1 MAKLAKN
8 SPGTVIRLSKPA
20 SLPKARQFLAHY
32 FALER
37 PHTAHLLFSKGI
49 IDFLLGFVIGILVG
63 VIIAIMAGR

>member
-8 SPGTVIRLSKPA
+8 SPRTVIRLSKPA

-49 IDFLLGFVIGILVG
+49 IDFLLGLVIGILIG
-63 VIIAIMAGR
+63 IIIAIMAGI

>member
-8 SPGTVIRLSKPA
+8 STRTVIRLSKLA
-20 SLPKARQFLAHY
+20 SAPRARQFLAHY

-49 IDFLLGFVIGILVG
+49 IDFLLGLVIGILIG
-63 VIIAIMAGR
+63 IIIAIMAGR